1 VSEQPTLPEIL
12 PDQAQRR
19 GLLEAIVY
27 VAEEPLTLEQIAAGL
42 QLPQEVVKTDLDA
55 MISEYARQSRG
66 IEIRAIAGGYKMST
80 KAEHHEGVRG
90 FVRTLRPK
98 LKLSLPALETVA
110 VIAYKQPITVPEI
123 QAIRGVNVTGV
134 IHTLLN
140 RKLITTAGRKK
151 VIGKPMLYRTTK
163 EFLIQFGL
171 EGLAE
176 LPSLKEFEELSR
188 GILDE
193 GEEDASSEEQ
203 AATEE
208 TAPSEGAESAESKTP
223 GEDESAP
230 SESAAGVESE
240 AAGTDEPM
248 PVEEA
253 AAAESASPGE
263 DGSAGEAALKEE
275 SESTDETEDSQAEN
289 GHLEKEPNH
298 DQANDG
304 QANDNQTNDDQA
316 ND

>member
-1 VSEQPTLPEIL
+1 MSEQPTLPKLL
-12 PDQAQRR
+12 PDEIQRR

-27 VAEEPLTLEQIAAGL
+27 VTEEPLTLEQIAAGL
-42 QLPQEVVKTDLDA
+42 QLPQEVVKKDLDA
-55 MISEYARQSRG
+55 MISEYTEPARG
-66 IEIRAIAGGYKMST
+66 IEIRMIAGGYKMST

-98 LKLSLPALETVA
+98 LKLSLPGLETVA

-171 EGLAE
+171 KDLSE

-203 AATEE
+203 AATGES
-208 TAPSEGAESAESKTP
+208 APSDVAASTESATP
-223 GEDESAP
+223 GEDASAP
-230 SESAAGVESE
+230 NEAPASTESVL
-240 AAGTDEPM
+240 
-248 PVEEA
+248 
-253 AAAESASPGE
+253 PGE
-263 DGSAGEAALKEE
+263 DETAGEGMLREE
-275 SESTDETEDSQAEN
+275 LESPDETEDIQAEN
-289 GHLEKEPNH
+289 VRLETEPDH
-298 DQANDG
+298 DQAND
-304 QANDNQTNDDQA
+304 
-316 ND
+316 

>member
-1 VSEQPTLPEIL
+1 MSEQPTIPALL
-12 PDQAQRR
+12 PDEIQRR

-42 QLPQEVVKTDLDA
+42 QLPQEVVKRDLDA
-55 MISEYARQSRG
+55 MISQYAQPGRG

-90 FVRTLRPK
+90 FVRTLRPR

-193 GEEDASSEEQ
+193 GEGDTSSEEQTELSEAASSEE
-203 AATEE
+203 AAT
-208 TAPSEGAESAESKTP
+208 AESAPT
-223 GEDESAP
+223 GEDEA
-230 SESAAGVESE
+230 VC
-240 AAGTDEPM
+240 
-248 PVEEA
+248 EEA
-253 AAAESASPGE
+253 LS
-263 DGSAGEAALKEE
+263 DE
-275 SESTDETEDSQAEN
+275 SESPEGKEDGKVGNIQLEAEN
-289 GHLEKEPNH
+289 DKSKKDTDH
-298 DQANDG
+298 DQAND
-304 QANDNQTNDDQA
+304 
-316 ND
+316 

>member
-1 VSEQPTLPEIL
+1 MSEQPTLPKLL
-12 PDQAQRR
+12 PDEIQRR

-27 VAEEPLTLEQIAAGL
+27 VTEEPLTLEQIAAGL
-42 QLPQEVVKTDLDA
+42 QLPQEVVKKDLDA
-55 MISEYARQSRG
+55 MISEYTEPARG
-66 IEIRAIAGGYKMST
+66 IEIRMIAGGYKMST

-98 LKLSLPALETVA
+98 LKLSLPGLETVA

-171 EGLAE
+171 KDLSE

-203 AATEE
+203 AAT
-208 TAPSEGAESAESKTP
+208 G
-223 GEDESAP
+223 ESAP
-230 SESAAGVESE
+230 SEVAAS
-240 AAGTDEPM
+240 T
-248 PVEEA
+248 
-253 AAAESASPGE
+253 ESATPGE
-263 DGSAGEAALKEE
+263 DASAPNEAPASTESVLPGEDETAGEGMLREE
-275 SESTDETEDSQAEN
+275 SESPDETEDIQVEN
-289 GHLEKEPNH
+289 VRLETEPDH
-298 DQANDG
+298 DQAND
-304 QANDNQTNDDQA
+304 
-316 ND
+316 

>member
-1 VSEQPTLPEIL
+1 VSEQPTLPKLL
-12 PDQAQRR
+12 PDEIQRR

-27 VAEEPLTLEQIAAGL
+27 VTEEPLTLEQIAAGL
-42 QLPQEVVKTDLDA
+42 QLPQEVVKKDLDA
-55 MISEYARQSRG
+55 MISEYTEPARG
-66 IEIRAIAGGYKMST
+66 IEIRMIAGGYKMST

-98 LKLSLPALETVA
+98 LKLSLPGLETVA

-171 EGLAE
+171 KDLSE

-203 AATEE
+203 AAT
-208 TAPSEGAESAESKTP
+208 G
-223 GEDESAP
+223 ESAP
-230 SESAAGVESE
+230 SEVAAS
-240 AAGTDEPM
+240 T
-248 PVEEA
+248 
-253 AAAESASPGE
+253 ESATPGE
-263 DGSAGEAALKEE
+263 DASAPNEAPASTESVLPGEDETAGEGMLREE
-275 SESTDETEDSQAEN
+275 SESPDETEDIQVEN
-289 GHLEKEPNH
+289 VRLETEPDH
-298 DQANDG
+298 DQAND
-304 QANDNQTNDDQA
+304 
-316 ND
+316 